1 MAGARRVSSGTF
13 PLVSVVTP
21 VYNGEP
27 YLRECIGSVLAQTY
41 PNWDYTI
48 VNNCSEDRTR
58 AIADEYAARDPRI
71 RVHNNDEFVSCEAN
85 HNIAVRQISPESK
98 YCKIVAADD
107 WLFPDCISQMV
118 AVAEAQ
124 PTVGIVSAYGL
135 RDGRVA
141 WGGLSYPNT
150 FFRGRE
156 IGRAALLGAP
166 HVFGAPTSVLYRAEL
181 IRNRDV
187 FFNES
192 NLHADT
198 EICLDLLQS
207 HDFAFLHQILTFTR
221 TASDSLTAFSTRVNS
236 HLPASLYHLKKYG
249 PVYLN
254 QEELAERVASQM
266 KRYYAFLGESVLQRR
281 DREFWTFHEN
291 KLRELGCPLSYSR
304 LGGVIVMR
312 LLDLLLNPKRG
323 IEALW
328 RRRPRFPAMKRAERL
343 SR

>member
-1 MAGARRVSSGTF
+1 MNSDTY

-27 YLRECIGSVLAQTY
+27 YLRECVESVLAQTY

-107 WLFPDCISQMV
+107 WLFPGCISQMV

-198 EICLDLLQS
+198 EICLDPPAEPRFCFS
-207 HDFAFLHQILTFTR
+207 
-221 TASDSLTAFSTRVNS
+221 ASDSDLYAHRKRFPYAFSTRVNS
-236 HLPASLYHLKKYG
+236 YLPASLYHLKKYG

-328 RRRPRFPAMKRAERL
+328 RRRPGFLAMKRAERL